1 MRHRVHLHL
10 NNNHLFYLCR
20 IINKDNSSNH
30 CISGDRCHIR
40 VQTVISGFTRLRF
53 AECRHRRLIEYE

>member
-1 MRHRVHLHL
+1 
-10 NNNHLFYLCR
+10 LFYLCR